1 VTYPKTITEAAMAD
15 GFETLQQDHREVE
28 RLFEQY
34 HQSPDDAV
42 AREIC
47 SELALHT
54 EVEEQVLY
62 PALRERVSDGAAMAD
77 RAYDEHAL
85 VSAHIARVY
94 EAPPPDLRPIMG
106 EIERDVK
113 AHVEYEERELF
124 PAMRAAGIDPAE
136 LHRSVEAA
144 KGEAPSR
151 SSGQVG

>member
-1 VTYPKTITEAAMAD
+1 MAD
-15 GFETLQQDHREVE
+15 GFEALQQDHREVE

-34 HQSPDDAV
+34 HRSADDAV

-47 SELALHT
+47 SELSLHT

-62 PALRERVSDGAAMAD
+62 PELRTRVSDADAMAE

-85 VSAHIARVY
+85 VTAHIARVY
-94 EAPPPDLRPIMG
+94 EAPPPDLRTIMS

-124 PAMRAAGIDPAE
+124 PAMRAAGVDAEE
-136 LHRSVEAA
+136 LHRWVEAA

>member
-1 VTYPKTITEAAMAD
+1 MAD
-15 GFETLQQDHREVE
+15 GFEALKQDHREVE

-34 HQSPDDAV
+34 RQSGDDAV

-47 SELALHT
+47 SELSIHT

-62 PALRERVSDGAAMAD
+62 PALRERVPDGTAMAD
-77 RAYDEHAL
+77 RADDEHAL
-85 VSAHIARVY
+85 VRAHIARVY
-94 EAPPPDLRPIMG
+94 EAPPPDLRPIVAD
-106 EIERDVK
+106 IERDVK
-113 AHVEYEERELF
+113 AHVEYEEHELF
-124 PAMRAAGIDPAE
+124 PAMRAAGVDAEE